1 MSNRPFIIRTLTEDI
16 ADINGCVL
24 HKNISLI
31 VSQRHSEDFQYRET
45 CTVYIDN
52 GKDSLSD
59 FDKHIVFKKK
69 LYENSI

>member
-1 MSNRPFIIRTLTEDI
+1 MSDRPFIIRTLTEDI

-31 VSQRHSEDFQYRET
+31 VSQRHSENFQHRET
-45 CTVYIDN
+45 CIIYLDN
-52 GKDSLSD
+52 GKNSLGD
-59 FDKHIVFKKK
+59 FKKHIVFKKH